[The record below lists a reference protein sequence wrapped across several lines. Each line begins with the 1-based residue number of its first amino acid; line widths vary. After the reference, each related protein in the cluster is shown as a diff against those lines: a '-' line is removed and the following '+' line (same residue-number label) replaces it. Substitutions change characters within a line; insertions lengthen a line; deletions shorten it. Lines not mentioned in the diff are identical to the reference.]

1 MEDGPP
7 GNLTTSE
14 RLDLLKR
21 YEASWKNLEWT
32 EHNTASSIPSRF
44 RDWES
49 YANVLACRH
58 GGDGEAIDFIQL
70 PSRLCGISLRK
81 WTLRFSFVVR
91 EFGVDSSQ
99 DLLVTIEGDEK
110 YVRWSLYKCLF

>member
-1 MEDGPP
+1 MEDAPP

-32 EHNTASSIPSRF
+32 EHNTASIPSRF

-70 PSRLCGISLRK
+70 PSRLCGIPMRQ
-81 WTLRFSFVVR
+81 WTLRFGFVVR

-110 YVRWSLYKCLF
+110 YVRWSLSKCLF